1 MPAEPPATPT
11 LPTLIARALAAQE
24 AAGDDDAAED
34 RAGLLALH
42 DRATDDTFTHAA
54 ALVAAADWPR
64 RRLGLRI
71 LKELGGDERPF
82 ADRTLDLLLPRL
94 ASPDSADE
102 RHELIR
108 TIGWQGRPRAL
119 DALLALAGDRDV
131 LVRYLVAHYLPG
143 CALLARANREPSGSD
158 DEDEAA
164 AGQEADP
171 RAVAALVRLTK
182 DADADVRWYA
192 TAAFETDFPL
202 VDTPA
207 VRAALKARLADSDPG
222 VAECA
227 RNALETRGAK

>member
-1 MPAEPPATPT
+1 MPDEPPATQ
-11 LPTLIARALAAQE
+11 TLIDRALAAQA

-34 RAGLLALH
+34 RAALVALH
-42 DRATDDTFTHAA
+42 DRATEDVFAHAT
-54 ALVAAADWPR
+54 ALVAAAEWPQ

-71 LKELGGDERPF
+71 LEALGGDDRPF

-94 ASPDSADE
+94 ASAPSSSEE
-102 RHELIR
+102 RHELVR
-108 TIGWQGRPRAL
+108 AIGWQGRPRAL

-143 CALLARANREPSGSD
+143 CALLVTASRDQASD
-158 DEDEAA
+158 DDGDSEDDATR
-164 AGQEADP
+164 
-171 RAVAALVRLTK
+171 RAVAALLRLTK

-202 VDTPA
+202 LDTPA
-207 VRAALKARLADSDPG
+207 IRAALKARLADSDPG

-227 RNALETRGAK
+227 RNALETRGAR

>member
-1 MPAEPPATPT
+1 MPAEPPTTPT
-11 LPTLIARALAAQE
+11 LPTLIARALTAQ
-24 AAGDDDAAED
+24 ATAGDDDAAED
-34 RAGLLALH
+34 RAALLALH

-54 ALVAAADWPR
+54 ALVVAAEWPQ

-94 ASPDSADE
+94 ASADSADE

-143 CALLARANREPSGSD
+143 CALLASAHREPSD
-158 DEDEAA
+158 DDDDAG

-171 RAVAALVRLTK
+171 RAIAALVRLTK
-182 DADADVRWYA
+182 DADADIRWYA
-192 TAAFETDFPL
+192 TAAFDTDYPL